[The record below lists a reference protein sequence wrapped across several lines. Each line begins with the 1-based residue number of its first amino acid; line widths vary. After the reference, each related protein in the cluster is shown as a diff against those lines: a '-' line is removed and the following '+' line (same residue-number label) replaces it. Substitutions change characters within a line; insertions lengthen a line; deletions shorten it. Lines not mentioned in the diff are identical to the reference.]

1 LEEGDAMPGTAVH
14 ANWFTYFPQDYR
26 WSAAVV
32 GTLSSAPWG
41 GADIGEVDAVGR
53 RLKKDVGNDDL
64 WFREWVKMGDKVR
77 TLALTEEQNRHPLSA
92 AYHYQRACMYYQMG
106 ERFRT
111 PKDRKANNAYR
122 KALDCF
128 AHFVRLTD
136 RPRIEHV
143 EVPFENGGSL
153 PGLLVHAANTAKR
166 KPPAVV
172 FFDGLDVTKE
182 IQYMRGVAD
191 IVRRGMSC
199 LVMDGPGTG
208 EAIRFRNYYLRYDYE
223 VAGSAAL
230 DYLATRRDVNANQV
244 GVMAI
249 SLGGYYAPRIA
260 SMDHRFKA
268 CVAWG
273 AIWDYHATWK
283 KRIAASMQADMSV
296 PGHHIMWILNAKTLD
311 DALQRLENFRLDGV
325 VQQMRCPFLL
335 THGAEDRQVPVK
347 DARALFN
354 AVGSTDK
361 TFKLFTAKEGGSQHC
376 QRDNL
381 SLGVTYIGDWLQ
393 EKLAT

>member
-1 LEEGDAMPGTAVH
+1 MPARS
-14 ANWFTYFPQDYR
+14 AEAKWFTYFPEDYR

-41 GADIGEVDAVGR
+41 GADIGEVDAIGR
-53 RLKKDVGNDDL
+53 RLKQDVGNDDL

-77 TLALTEEQNRHPLSA
+77 TLALAEEQNRHPLSA
-92 AYHYQRACMYYQMG
+92 AYHHQRACMYYQMG

-128 AHFVRLTD
+128 AHFARLTD
-136 RPRIEHV
+136 RPRIEPV

-153 PGLLVHAANTAKR
+153 PGLFVHAENTAKR

-208 EAIRFRNYYLRYDYE
+208 EAIRFRNYYLRYDYD

-283 KRIAASMQADMSV
+283 KRITASMQADMSV

-311 DALQRLENFRLDGV
+311 DALQRLEDFRLDGV

-354 AVGSTDK
+354 AVGSKDK